1 MTSPLK
7 QSVIMSS
14 TNVLRICIVGA
25 GAIGSTLAVRLCQA
39 GHHVSMIARGKT
51 LETIQTQ
58 GLTLYDQHG
67 VTKAHPHVSDQPEF
81 GVQDYIFVCTK
92 TQDIADV
99 LPTLQPLVGDDTVIM
114 PMNNGV
120 PWWYFYKEGGRFDGQ
135 HVKAV
140 DPDGRIAT
148 AVDNQRLIGSV
159 LFITAEMT
167 TPGVIT
173 STAPHLIVMGEP
185 SGVMSERLMMIRTA
199 LESAGIEARATDRIR
214 DKLWTKIIANI
225 SSNPLSVLTHATLEQ
240 IYGMPE
246 LRDVVQQVM
255 REVLLVAASYGARVE
270 IDPKTFVQLGEAMGP
285 FRTSMLQDLEK
296 GRPLELQAIGDAVL
310 ELAAKYDVPMPVTRA
325 VIALAR
331 FRGGVRSQ

>member
-1 MTSPLK
+1 
-7 QSVIMSS
+7 
-14 TNVLRICIVGA
+14 
-25 GAIGSTLAVRLCQA
+25 
-39 GHHVSMIARGKT
+39 
-51 LETIQTQ
+51 
-58 GLTLYDQHG
+58 
-67 VTKAHPHVSDQPEF
+67 
-81 GVQDYIFVCTK
+81 
-92 TQDIADV
+92 
-99 LPTLQPLVGDDTVIM
+99 
-114 PMNNGV
+114 
-120 PWWYFYKEGGRFDGQ
+120 
-135 HVKAV
+135 
-140 DPDGRIAT
+140 
-148 AVDNQRLIGSV
+148 
-159 LFITAEMT
+159 
-167 TPGVIT
+167 
-173 STAPHLIVMGEP
+173 
-185 SGVMSERLMMIRTA
+185 MMIRTA